1 MLSGIGKRKQVFEL
15 WSMQAFISLD
25 KANSFQA
32 FSRMYL
38 IRWVAFTATDTRSL
52 NVKNGKL
59 SILRSSNVRTVSR
72 NGNCNLFRNK
82 PNSQQP
88 TWFQPP
94 ICHFLL
100 LSPSFFFKIQACPGS
115 IPYISLRYFPP
126 CNATLVTG
134 ILFCHVHWNRND
146 RVAFL

>member
-1 MLSGIGKRKQVFEL
+1 MVVSVIGKRQCKCLNSDQL
-15 WSMQAFISLD
+15 QAFVISLD
-25 KANSFQA
+25 KVGSFRGFSFCQFPV

-52 NVKNGKL
+52 NVKNGKP

-72 NGNCNLFRNK
+72 NSNCNLFRNE

-100 LSPSFFFKIQACPGS
+100 LSLSFFFIFLKDSGMS
-115 IPYISLRYFPP
+115 WLHSLYQF
-126 CNATLVTG
+126 A
-134 ILFCHVHWNRND
+134 LFSS
-146 RVAFL
+146 L

>member
-1 MLSGIGKRKQVFEL
+1 MVVAVIGKRQCKCLSSDQL
-15 WSMQAFISLD
+15 QAFVISPD
-25 KANSFQA
+25 KVGSFRGFFISVFASFQF
-32 FSRMYL
+32 FSRTYL

-52 NVKNGKL
+52 NVKNGKP

-72 NGNCNLFRNK
+72 NSNCNLFRNK

-100 LSPSFFFKIQACPGS
+100 LSLSLFFFKDSGMS
-115 IPYISLRYFPP
+115 WLHSLYQF
-126 CNATLVTG
+126 A
-134 ILFCHVHWNRND
+134 LFSS
-146 RVAFL
+146 L